1 MDRDSKIK
9 KLLDMQEHPEQY
21 SEQELE
27 QMLRDTEAQEL
38 MEATAQL
45 KQAMTWER
53 LLSGT
58 SSGMGDQRSEVHTS
72 KETTDVDSEW
82 QQFAKTHLVQS
93 KPKRNWLQVAA
104 MFIGILFVTGFTF
117 AAIHLWNH
125 IPRFSPESA
134 GDETALV
141 EDTVERATAPLPAE
155 EGPEAELIVFDN
167 VSLDSIAKAIAA
179 YHHLPMEIENDEA
192 RQLRFFFEW
201 NQKDSLQEVVEK
213 LNMFEHVTMAVEN
226 GKLMVR

>member
-45 KQAMTWER
+45 KQALTWER
-53 LLSGT
+53 LLSGS

-82 QQFAKTHLVQS
+82 QQFAKTHFDQS

-125 IPRFSPESA
+125 IPRFSPKSE

-141 EDTVERATAPLPAE
+141 EDTVERATSPLPAE
-155 EGPEAELIVFDN
+155 EGAEAELIVFDN
-167 VSLDSIAKAIAA
+167 VSLDSIAKDIAA

-213 LNMFEHVTMAVEN
+213 LNMFEHVTLAVEN

>member
-1 MDRDSKIK
+1 MDRDNKIK

-27 QMLRDTEAQEL
+27 QMLRDTEAKEL

-53 LLSGT
+53 LLSGS

-82 QQFAKTHLVQS
+82 QQFAKTHFVQS

-134 GDETALV
+134 GGETALV

-155 EGPEAELIVFDN
+155 EGAEAELIVFDN
-167 VSLDSIAKAIAA
+167 VSLDSIAKDIAA

>member
-1 MDRDSKIK
+1 MDRESKIK
-9 KLLDMQEHPEQY
+9 TLLDMQEHPEQY
-21 SEQELE
+21 SVQELE

-82 QQFAKTHLVQS
+82 QQFAKTHFDQS

-125 IPRFSPESA
+125 IPHYSPKSE

-155 EGPEAELIVFDN
+155 EEPVAELIVFDN

-179 YHHLPMEIENDEA
+179 YHYLPMEIENDEA
-192 RQLRFFFEW
+192 RQLRFYFVW
-201 NQKDSLQEVVEK
+201 NQTDGLQEVVEK

-226 GKLMVR
+226 GKLIVR

>member
-53 LLSGT
+53 LQAGT

-82 QQFAKTHLVQS
+82 QQFAKTHFVQS

-125 IPRFSPESA
+125 IPRFSPKSE

-141 EDTVERATAPLPAE
+141 EDTVERATSPLPAE
-155 EGPEAELIVFDN
+155 EEPVAELIVFDN

>member
-1 MDRDSKIK
+1 MDRDRKIK

-125 IPRFSPESA
+125 IPRFSPKSE

-155 EGPEAELIVFDN
+155 EEPVAELIVFDN
-167 VSLDSIAKAIAA
+167 VSLDSIAKDIAA

-213 LNMFEHVTMAVEN
+213 LNMFEHVTLAVEN

>member
-1 MDRDSKIK
+1 MDRESKIK
-9 KLLDMQEHPEQY
+9 TLLNMQEHPEQY

-82 QQFAKTHLVQS
+82 QQFAKTHFVQS

-134 GDETALV
+134 GGETALV

-155 EGPEAELIVFDN
+155 EGAEAELIVFDN

-213 LNMFEHVTMAVEN
+213 LNMFEHVTLAVEN

>member
-58 SSGMGDQRSEVHTS
+58 SSGMDGQRSEVHTS
-72 KETTDVDSEW
+72 KKTTDVDSEW

-125 IPRFSPESA
+125 IPRFSPKSE
-134 GDETALV
+134 GDETTLV
-141 EDTVERATAPLPAE
+141 EDTVERATDPLPAE
-155 EGPEAELIVFDN
+155 EGPVAELIVFDN

-213 LNMFEHVTMAVEN
+213 LNMFEHVTLAVEN

>member
-21 SEQELE
+21 SVQELE

-141 EDTVERATAPLPAE
+141 EDTVERATTPLPAE
-155 EGPEAELIVFDN
+155 EGAEAELIVFDN

-213 LNMFEHVTMAVEN
+213 LNMFEHVTLAVEN

>member
-45 KQAMTWER
+45 KQALTWER

-82 QQFAKTHLVQS
+82 QQFAKTHLAQS

-125 IPRFSPESA
+125 IPNFSQKSEE
-134 GDETALV
+134 GETALV
-141 EDTVERATAPLPAE
+141 EDTVERATSPLPAE
-155 EGPEAELIVFDN
+155 EGAEAELIVFDN

-213 LNMFEHVTMAVEN
+213 LNMFEHVTLAVEN

>member
-1 MDRDSKIK
+1 MDRESKIK
-9 KLLDMQEHPEQY
+9 TLLDMQEHPEQY

-53 LLSGT
+53 LQAGT

-82 QQFAKTHLVQS
+82 QQFAKTHFVQS

-125 IPRFSPESA
+125 IPRFSLKSA
-134 GDETALV
+134 GGETALV
-141 EDTVERATAPLPAE
+141 EDTVERATAPLPTE
-155 EGPEAELIVFDN
+155 EGAEAELIVFDN
-167 VSLDSIAKAIAA
+167 VSLDSIAKDIAA

-213 LNMFEHVTMAVEN
+213 LNMFEHVTLAVEN

>member
-1 MDRDSKIK
+1 MDKDSKIK

-38 MEATAQL
+38 MEATALL

-53 LLSGT
+53 LQSGT

-82 QQFAKTHLVQS
+82 QQFAKTHFAQS

-125 IPRFSPESA
+125 IPRFSPKSE
-134 GDETALV
+134 GGETALV

-155 EGPEAELIVFDN
+155 EEPVAELIVFDN

-179 YHHLPMEIENDEA
+179 YHHMDVDLQNEQA
-192 RQLRFFFEW
+192 KQLRFYFVW
-201 NQKDSLQEVVEK
+201 NQEDGLQEVLEK
-213 LNMFEHVTMAVEN
+213 LNMFEHVDMTVEN
-226 GKLMVR
+226 GKLIVR

>member
-1 MDRDSKIK
+1 MDRDNKIK

-45 KQAMTWER
+45 KQALTWER

-82 QQFAKTHLVQS
+82 QQFAKTHFAQS

-104 MFIGILFVTGFTF
+104 MFIGILFVTGCTF

-125 IPRFSPESA
+125 IPRFSPKSE

-155 EGPEAELIVFDN
+155 EEPVAELIVFDN

-179 YHHLPMEIENDEA
+179 YHHMPMEIENEEA

-201 NQKDSLQEVVEK
+201 NQKDSLQEVIEK
-213 LNMFEHVTMAVEN
+213 LNMFEHVTLAVEN

>member
-1 MDRDSKIK
+1 MDKDSKIK

-53 LLSGT
+53 LQSGT

-141 EDTVERATAPLPAE
+141 EDTVERATSPLPAE
-155 EGPEAELIVFDN
+155 EGAEAELIVFDN

-213 LNMFEHVTMAVEN
+213 LNMFEHVTLAVEN

>member
-1 MDRDSKIK
+1 MDRDRKIK
-9 KLLDMQEHPEQY
+9 KLLDMQEHPGQY

-72 KETTDVDSEW
+72 NETTDVDSEW
-82 QQFAKTHLVQS
+82 QQFAKTHFAQS

-104 MFIGILFVTGFTF
+104 TFIGILFVTGFTF

-125 IPRFSPESA
+125 IPRFALKSE

-141 EDTVERATAPLPAE
+141 EDTVERATTPLPAE
-155 EGPEAELIVFDN
+155 EGPMAELIVFDN

-213 LNMFEHVTMAVEN
+213 LNMFEHVTLAVEN
-226 GKLMVR
+226 GKKMVR

>member
-1 MDRDSKIK
+1 M
-9 KLLDMQEHPEQY
+9 
-21 SEQELE
+21 
-27 QMLRDTEAQEL
+27 
-38 MEATAQL
+38 
-45 KQAMTWER
+45 
-53 LLSGT
+53 
-58 SSGMGDQRSEVHTS
+58 
-72 KETTDVDSEW
+72 DSEW

-104 MFIGILFVTGFTF
+104 TFIGILFVTGFTF

-125 IPRFSPESA
+125 IPRFSPKSE

-141 EDTVERATAPLPAE
+141 EDTVERATTPLPAE
-155 EGPEAELIVFDN
+155 EGAEAELIVFDN

-179 YHHLPMEIENDEA
+179 YHHLMEIENDEA

-201 NQKDSLQEVVEK
+201 NQKDSLQELVDK
-213 LNMFEHVTMAVEN
+213 LNMFEHVTLAVEN

>member
-1 MDRDSKIK
+1 METNPNIIR
-9 KLLDMQEHPEQY
+9 LLEMLENPEAY
-21 SEQELE
+21 SELE
-27 QMLRDTEAQEL
+27 IHDIINHDEDTRQAYRLMVAAKQGYIHRQAEPSANVDAAWQRLESGKLKAENEKHSERPRFQLFNLSAFQLR
-38 MEATAQL
+38 
-45 KQAMTWER
+45 K
-53 LLSGT
+53 
-58 SSGMGDQRSEVHTS
+58 
-72 KETTDVDSEW
+72 
-82 QQFAKTHLVQS
+82 
-93 KPKRNWLQVAA
+93 VAA

-125 IPRFSPESA
+125 IPSFSPKSE

-141 EDTVERATAPLPAE
+141 EDTVERATVPLPAE
-155 EGPEAELIVFDN
+155 EGPMAELIVFDN
-167 VSLDSIAKAIAA
+167 VSLDSIAKRIAA

>member
-21 SEQELE
+21 SEHELE
-27 QMLRDTEAQEL
+27 QMLRDTEVQEL

-53 LLSGT
+53 LQVGA
-58 SSGMGDQRSEVHTS
+58 SSGMGGLRSERHAS
-72 KETTDVDSEW
+72 NEATDVDSEW
-82 QQFAKTHLVQS
+82 QQFAKTHFAQS

-125 IPRFSPESA
+125 IPNSSPEGE

-141 EDTVERATAPLPAE
+141 EDTLTRATSPLPAE
-155 EGPEAELIVFDN
+155 EGLEAELIVFDN

>member
-1 MDRDSKIK
+1 MDKDSKIK

-53 LLSGT
+53 LQSGT

-82 QQFAKTHLVQS
+82 QQFAKTHFVQS

-141 EDTVERATAPLPAE
+141 EDTVERATSLLPAE
-155 EGPEAELIVFDN
+155 EEPVAELIVFDN

-179 YHHLPMEIENDEA
+179 YHHLPVEIENDEA

-201 NQKDSLQEVVEK
+201 NQKDCLQEVVEK
-213 LNMFEHVTMAVEN
+213 LNMFEHVTLAVEN

>member
-82 QQFAKTHLVQS
+82 QQFAKTHFVQS

-125 IPRFSPESA
+125 IPRFSPKSE

-141 EDTVERATAPLPAE
+141 EDTVERATDPLPAE
-155 EGPEAELIVFDN
+155 EGAEAELIVFDN
-167 VSLDSIAKAIAA
+167 VSLDSIAKDIAA

-213 LNMFEHVTMAVEN
+213 LNMFEHVTLAVEN

>member
-1 MDRDSKIK
+1 MDRDRKIK

-27 QMLRDTEAQEL
+27 LMLRDTEAQEL

-58 SSGMGDQRSEVHTS
+58 SSGMGGQELEVHTN

-82 QQFAKTHLVQS
+82 QQFAKTHFVQS

-125 IPRFSPESA
+125 IPRFSPKSE
-134 GDETALV
+134 GDETTLV
-141 EDTVERATAPLPAE
+141 EDTVERATDPLPAE
-155 EGPEAELIVFDN
+155 EGAEAELIVFDN
-167 VSLDSIAKAIAA
+167 VSLDSIAKDIAA